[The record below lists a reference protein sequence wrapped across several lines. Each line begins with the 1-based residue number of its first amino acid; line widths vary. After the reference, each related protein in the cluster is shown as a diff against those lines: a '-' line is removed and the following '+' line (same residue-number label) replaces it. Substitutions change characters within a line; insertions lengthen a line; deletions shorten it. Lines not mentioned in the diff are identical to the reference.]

1 MFQIISRK
9 LNSGSIKLILALIL
23 TLSIV
28 SINGNS
34 GKILKDFFSGFEFF
48 IHFYKM
54 PYNDILI
61 AILIAFGLDDLLKYR
76 VIHNGRRI

>member
-9 LNSGSIKLILALIL
+9 LTSGSIKIILGLIL
-23 TLSIV
+23 TLSLV
-28 SINGNS
+28 SINGHS
-34 GKILKDFFSGFEFF
+34 GQTLKDFFSSFDFF

-61 AILIAFGLDDLLKYR
+61 ALLIAFGLDDFLKYR